1 MGEISPSRYVV
12 QAGWDDVPH
21 LDETTKREIMASTQE
36 YMRDARVHGAP
47 SLGAGAIF
55 PVPLTEVLVRP
66 FQLPK
71 YWPRCY
77 ALDADWNN
85 TAALWAAWDRGID
98 VVYLYSEHYRQ
109 QAEPSIHVTAIKARG
124 DWIPAVLDPS
134 SNGKISNKDGEQLT
148 QNYRDL
154 GLNLA
159 LANNAIEAG
168 LQAVWERLSTGR
180 LKVFSTLQ
188 NWQAE
193 YRIYR
198 RDEKGKIVK
207 EFDHLMDCMRYI
219 ICPAGTRK
227 NRISGLARA
236 IVEPPKK
243 TITIGA
249 ASGGDRTAGY

>member
-1 MGEISPSRYVV
+1 MPEISPSRYVV
-12 QAGWDDVPH
+12 EAGWPDVPH
-21 LDETTKREIMASTQE
+21 LDETIKKEIIDSTPPH
-36 YMRDARVHGAP
+36 MRDARIYGAP

-55 PVPLTEVLVRP
+55 PVALSEILVRP

-71 YWPRCY
+71 YWPRAY

-85 TAALWAAWDRGID
+85 TACLWAAWDRGID

-109 QAEPSIHVTAIKARG
+109 HAEPSIHVTAIKARG
-124 DWIPAVLDPS
+124 EWIPGVIDPS
-134 SNGKISNKDGEQLT
+134 SNGKINAKDGEQLT

-154 GLNLA
+154 GLNLG
-159 LANNAIEAG
+159 LANNAVEAG
-168 LQAVWERLSTGR
+168 LVAVWERLSTGR
-180 LKVFSTLQ
+180 LKVFETLQ

-207 EFDHLMDCMRYI
+207 EFDHLMDCMRYL
-219 ICPAGTRK
+219 ICPSKTRK
-227 NRISGLARA
+227 NRISGLQRA

-249 ASGGDRTAGY
+249 ASGGDRRAGY